1 MYEKIFIE
9 DMEINYKVVRRE
21 IKNPRLEFKTGELV
35 LILPENY
42 QNHQKLIEKHLNWIY
57 NKMDIIEKSKSC
69 QLNFNRNENDLKN
82 EISKIVEYYSG
93 KMGIVSGNISFRKMK
108 KRWGSC
114 DSEGNLK
121 FNTRMKYLPE
131 QLIQYVVFHEL
142 SHLIEFGH
150 NNDFWNIISQEY
162 PDYKKMDYELSIFWF
177 SIQEHTNNF
186 KDP

>member
-9 DMEINYKVVRRE
+9 DMEITYRVVHRK

-42 QNHQKLIEKHLNWIY
+42 HDHEKLIEKHLNWIY
-57 NKMDIIEKSKSC
+57 NKMDIIDKSKSC
-69 QLNFNRNENDLKN
+69 KLNYKRDEYALKC
-82 EISKIVEYYSG
+82 EISELVKYYSD
-93 KMGIVSGNISFRKMK
+93 KMGIIYGKISFRKMK

-131 QLIQYVVFHEL
+131 KLIQYVVFHEM
-142 SHLIEFGH
+142 SHLLEFGH
-150 NNDFWNIISQEY
+150 NNNFWNIISQEY
-162 PDYKKMDYELSIFWF
+162 PDYKKLDYELSMFWF